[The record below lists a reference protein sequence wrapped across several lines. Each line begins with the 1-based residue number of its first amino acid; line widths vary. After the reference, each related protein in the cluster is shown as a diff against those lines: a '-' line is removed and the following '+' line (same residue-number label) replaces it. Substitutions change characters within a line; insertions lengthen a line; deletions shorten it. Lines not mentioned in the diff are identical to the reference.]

1 MNNTSGRYVIF
12 CETASERRAVRNNR
26 TLFRAKE
33 DENPPPSRYSRL
45 APQKK
50 KKKKKKGKKE
60 KERERRRERERR
72 TRVDR
77 KRVKI
82 RVTWYSA
89 DTVLSVLDNI
99 VDNARNSRGE
109 RITARRLFSAER
121 DQKPISA
128 RNDVNVSGAWIINRS
143 RGARFRF
150 AISPAVLIIALR
162 GFYLAA
168 RGGGRRKKGPVG
180 RERPR
185 AISPI
190 ISR

>member
-1 MNNTSGRYVIF
+1 MRKMKIHHRVT
-12 CETASERRAVRNNR
+12 
-26 TLFRAKE
+26 TL
-33 DENPPPSRYSRL
+33 PPFPF
-45 APQKK
+45 QKK
-50 KKKKKKGKKE
+50 KK
-60 KERERRRERERR
+60 RERERERR

-77 KRVKI
+77 KHVKI

-109 RITARRLFSAER
+109 CITARRLFSAER

-162 GFYLAA
+162 GFCLAA
-168 RGGGRRKKGPVG
+168 HHPRGWGGGAKAKKGPSAG
-180 RERPR
+180 
-185 AISPI
+185 AIS
-190 ISR
+190 R

>member
-1 MNNTSGRYVIF
+1 MLYLERKKMKIHHRVTTS
-12 CETASERRAVRNNR
+12 
-26 TLFRAKE
+26 L
-33 DENPPPSRYSRL
+33 PPLPPSQR
-45 APQKK
+45 
-50 KKKKKKGKKE
+50 
-60 KERERRRERERR
+60 KERERKRERERERERERR

-77 KRVKI
+77 KHVKI

-109 RITARRLFSAER
+109 CITARRLFSAER

-168 RGGGRRKKGPVG
+168 RRPREEGEGEREAEKGPVG
-180 RERPR
+180 RRR
-185 AISPI
+185 ASPAR
-190 ISR
+190 SRAARDLAANFARALSR